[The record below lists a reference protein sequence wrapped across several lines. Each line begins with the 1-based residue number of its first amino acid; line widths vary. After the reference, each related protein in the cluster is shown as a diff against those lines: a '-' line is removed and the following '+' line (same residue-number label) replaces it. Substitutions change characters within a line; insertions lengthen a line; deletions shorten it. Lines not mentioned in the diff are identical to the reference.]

1 MKAKNEAR
9 YIPAYFRF
17 FLFSCFVK
25 VFENVNID
33 YFNLL
38 WEFGMKIP
46 SKKLSKKKL
55 EFHVSDVCRLLA
67 I

>member
-33 YFNLL
+33 TFCENL
-38 WEFGMKIP
+38 E
-46 SKKLSKKKL
+46 SKFQVKN
-55 EFHVSDVCRLLA
+55 
-67 I
+67 